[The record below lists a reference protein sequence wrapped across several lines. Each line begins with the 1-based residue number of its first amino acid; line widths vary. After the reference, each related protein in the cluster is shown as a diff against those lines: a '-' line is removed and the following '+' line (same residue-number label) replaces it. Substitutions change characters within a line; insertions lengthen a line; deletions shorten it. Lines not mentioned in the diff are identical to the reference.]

1 MRDRSPMTGN
11 HHSLPVFNG
20 SKQFGETSLSLCRLH
35 LIHFYNQ
42 LF

>member
-1 MRDRSPMTGN
+1 MRDRSPMTGD

-20 SKQFGETSLSLCRLH
+20 SKQFGETSLSFSCLH
-35 LIHFYNQ
+35 FIHFYNQ